1 MIYSNFWIKEKVMKH
16 LHCKSYAKLNL
27 CLHVLNRRKDGYHN
41 IQSIFQAIDL
51 HDNITFEKNKDN
63 RINLETNNKILTNEN
78 NLIIKAC
85 NMLSQKCNLD
95 IGLNISLTKNIPI
108 GSGLGGG
115 SSNAA
120 VTIHAINKLYD
131 IQLSQGDLLS
141 YAERI
146 GSDVPFFINGGTAEV
161 SGRGD
166 IINKISSEQKF
177 YVLIFPDISIVTR
190 EIYSLIS
197 HRDYSDEQDL
207 ENLLGSKLNTFEH
220 TVMEKYPE
228 LNQTKYWLSSL
239 GRVRMSGTGSTLYI
253 EFHSYESAI
262 EANREIGDR
271 YRSKMV
277 SSLESYDI
285 FS

>member
-1 MIYSNFWIKEKVMKH
+1 MRL
-16 LHCKSYAKLNL
+16 LHCKSFAKLNL

-41 IQSIFQAIDL
+41 IQSIFQAVNL
-51 HDNITFEKNKDN
+51 YDNITFEKNEN
-63 RINLETNNKILTNEN
+63 NCINLKVDDKNLVNED

-85 NMLSQKCNLD
+85 KMLSRECDLS
-95 IGLNISLTKNIPI
+95 IGLNISLTKNIPL

-131 IQLSQGDLLS
+131 IKLSKDELIL
-141 YAERI
+141 YAEGL
-146 GSDVPFFINGGTAEV
+146 GSDVPFFIDGGTAQV
-161 SGRGD
+161 SGKG
-166 IINKISSEQKF
+166 NTLVKIPSKQKF
-177 YVLIFPDISIVTR
+177 YVLIFPDISIPTK
-190 EIYSLIS
+190 EIFSLIS
-197 HRDYSDEQDL
+197 DKDFSIEQNL
-207 ENLLGSKLNTFEH
+207 ESLLDSELNAFEH
-220 TVMEKYPE
+220 IVMEKYPQ
-228 LNQTKYWLSSL
+228 LKQTKYWLSSL

-253 EFHSYESAI
+253 EFDSYESAI
-262 EANREIGDR
+262 EANKEIGNR

>member
-1 MIYSNFWIKEKVMKH
+1 MICSNFWMKEKVMNH
-16 LHCKSYAKLNL
+16 LHCRSYAKLNL
-27 CLHVLNRRKDGYHN
+27 CLHVLNRREDGYHN

-51 HDNITFEKNKDN
+51 HDNITFQKNEDN
-63 RINLETNNKILTNEN
+63 RINLETNDENLTNED

-85 NMLSQKCNLD
+85 SMLAQECNID
-95 IGLNISLTKNIPI
+95 IGLDISLTKNIPI

-120 VTIHAINKLYD
+120 VTIHAINKLYN
-131 IQLSQGDLLS
+131 IELSKSDLLS
-141 YAERI
+141 YAGRI

-161 SGRGD
+161 SGRGG
-166 IINKISSEQKF
+166 IINKISSKQKF

-190 EIYSLIS
+190 EMYSLIS
-197 HRDYSDEQDL
+197 NKDYSDEQDL
-207 ENLLGSKLNTFEH
+207 ESLLGSKLNTFEH
-220 TVMEKYPE
+220 AVMEKYPE

-253 EFHSYESAI
+253 EFDSYESAI

>member
-1 MIYSNFWIKEKVMKH
+1 MKR

-27 CLHVLNRRKDGYHN
+27 CLHVLNRREDGYHN
-41 IQSIFQAIDL
+41 IQSIFQVIDL
-51 HDNITFEKNKDN
+51 HDDISFEKNDDN
-63 RINLETNNKILTNEN
+63 RINLETNNKNLANED
-78 NLIIKAC
+78 NLIVKAC
-85 NMLSQKCNLD
+85 SMLSQKCNLD

-253 EFHSYESAI
+253 EFDSYESAI